1 MFPVIKVIGG
11 SYTIKRL
18 DFNGTE
24 LGDVKRGFTN
34 FICLAVDIIG
44 KNLPCQ
50 IGDFI
55 HTVVI
60 MFLSVSQNKTKVNMS
75 LCVRKPTI
83 CLCENKDADQLRGN
97 READQRLCF
106 RYTDSTVPLL
116 LKSKISSL

>member
-1 MFPVIKVIGG
+1 MIFSLIFPVIEVPGDTYT
-11 SYTIKRL
+11 YTIKRL

-60 MFLSVSQNKTKVNMS
+60 MFLSIFQAKVN
-75 LCVRKPTI
+75 I
-83 CLCENKDADQLRGN
+83 
-97 READQRLCF
+97 
-106 RYTDSTVPLL
+106 
-116 LKSKISSL
+116 